1 MKKHLLLSLALIF
14 TISVTGFAQEKL
26 PSTKKVMSD
35 AYAQAKKEN
44 KNVMVIF
51 HASWCG
57 WCKKMEASINEPT
70 LKKFFDDNYVIALL
84 DVQEHKGKE
93 YLENPGSLAF
103 MTKYKGEKAGLPFW
117 FVTDANGK
125 KLADSQVR
133 PEGAS
138 LDTYGDNVGCPAAE
152 NEVAFF
158 TNILKK
164 TSKLNDSELAMIAER
179 FAKNKPEPT
188 NKPAIAPASGK

>member
-1 MKKHLLLSLALIF
+1 MKKRLILSLALLMF
-14 TISVTGFAQEKL
+14 TAITFAQTAV
-26 PSTKKVMSD
+26 PSTEEIMNK

-44 KNVMVIF
+44 KKVLVMF

-70 LKKFFDDNYVIALL
+70 LKKFFDDNYVIAELT
-84 DVQEHKGKE
+84 VQESKGKE
-93 YLENPGSLAF
+93 HLENPGSLAF

-125 KLADSQVR
+125 ELADSQIR

-158 TNILKK
+158 AKILKN
-164 TSKLNDSELAMIAER
+164 TSKLKDSEIAMISER
-179 FAKNKPEPT
+179 FAKNKQ
-188 NKPAIAPASGK
+188 

>member
-1 MKKHLLLSLALIF
+1 MKKRVILSLALLVF
-14 TISVTGFAQEKL
+14 TAITFAQTAV
-26 PSTKKVMSD
+26 PSTEEIMNK

-44 KNVMVIF
+44 KKVLVMF

-70 LKKFFDDNYVIALL
+70 LKKFFDDNYVIAELT
-84 DVQEHKGKE
+84 VQESKGKE
-93 YLENPGSLAF
+93 HLENPGSLAF

-125 KLADSQVR
+125 ELADSQIR

-158 TNILKK
+158 AKILKN
-164 TSKLNDSELAMIAER
+164 TSKLKDSEIAMISER
-179 FAKNKPEPT
+179 FAKNKQ
-188 NKPAIAPASGK
+188 